1 MTVIYPFPPLFAVSS
16 EWTEVAPVRRSRS
29 AFSGQRFVS
38 SAGPARRVAHVSISA
53 LSGARDGAGYSESLK
68 RLLDGGINLVR
79 LTSPAVN
86 WHLDAVAAKM
96 PGGLVSHPSGFR
108 AGDLTAIWRDNV
120 AVAGGLVVGPM
131 LIGVPAD
138 HRGFP
143 AIALE
148 GLTPRALV
156 CRAHDVVRSYPL
168 DLASATARAV
178 RTVYAEA
185 DGTAR
190 ISLHSALPKGVI
202 SVTDQESAVFEVL
215 EMPRA
220 VQPTGQNWFYDWSFR
235 EVLADEIHP
244 DTVEVYPWH

>member
-1 MTVIYPFPPLFAVSS
+1 M
-16 EWTEVAPVRRSRS
+16 
-29 AFSGQRFVS
+29 
-38 SAGPARRVAHVSISA
+38 SISA

-156 CRAHDVVRSYPL
+156 CRAHDVVRSTRSIWRQRPRAL
-168 DLASATARAV
+168 CAPSMPKRTAR
-178 RTVYAEA
+178 
-185 DGTAR
+185 G
-190 ISLHSALPKGVI
+190 SACTLPCQRV
-202 SVTDQESAVFEVL
+202 
-215 EMPRA
+215 
-220 VQPTGQNWFYDWSFR
+220 
-235 EVLADEIHP
+235 
-244 DTVEVYPWH
+244 